1 MLQETFKALLI
12 TSLAGT
18 ALTGVLTLFRPVTKK
33 VFGYMWHYYI
43 WLAVLCVML
52 LPVRFG
58 VPQISRAAEAPQQMQ
73 VQTMQRNEP
82 AQTGFTPSQTNAQAA
97 ANIAMTQR
105 IADYAGKTIHNR
117 SISNG

>member
-58 VPQISRAAEAPQQMQ
+58 VPQISRAAEAP
-73 VQTMQRNEP
+73 P
-82 AQTGFTPSQTNAQAA
+82 ADAGANHAKERTGTGRDHTKPDERASGSKYCNDT
-97 ANIAMTQR
+97 ANSR
-105 IADYAGKTIHNR
+105 LCRKNHP
-117 SISNG
+117 